1 MKENLI
7 LISYIISAI
16 LFIIGIKRLGKVTT
30 ARQGNFL
37 SSIGMLIAIVAT
49 LFMLIPENGELN
61 QKIVYIVIGGIALG
75 TIIGVISATKIAMTA
90 MPEMVAIFNG
100 FGGGAS
106 ALVASA
112 EFFKII
118 SRNAANDDTT
128 TLITII
134 LSVIIGSVTFTGSFI
149 AWGKLQG
156 KISGQPI
163 TYLGQNM
170 FNGLILIAMF
180 VVGYFAVTNM
190 NGFLAGTAEINM
202 IWFYIVI
209 GIGLLLGVLFVIP
222 IGGAD
227 MPVIISL
234 LNSYS
239 GIAAAATGF
248 VLQNQALIVSG
259 CLVGAS
265 GLFLTNIMCKGM
277 NRSLGNVLFSAF
289 GKVDTTATGPKT
301 AEGITIK
308 EMSADNAAF
317 TMQSAESVIIV
328 PGYGMAVAQAQHEVR
343 KLSDELEKEG
353 VDVKFAVHPVAGRMP
368 GHMNVLLAEAN
379 IPYDKLFDMDEIN
392 DDFSGADVALI
403 IGANDVVNPA
413 ARHDESSPI
422 YGMPI
427 LNVDHA
433 KTTFVLKRSMNPG
446 FAGISNELF
455 GYNNNYMVFGDAKA
469 TVSQFV
475 ETLKEES

>member
-1 MKENLI
+1 MEANLI
-7 LISYIISAI
+7 LISYIFSAI
-16 LFIIGIKRLGKVTT
+16 LFILGIKRLGKVNT

-37 SSIGMLIAIVAT
+37 SAVGMLIAIVAT
-49 LFMLIPENGELN
+49 LFKMDAIPLPWVLTG
-61 QKIVYIVIGGIALG
+61 VALG
-75 TIIGVISATKIAMTA
+75 ALIGALSAVKIAMTA

-112 EFFKII
+112 EFFKIHGGVGV
-118 SRNAANDDTT
+118 NNDTS

-134 LSVIIGSVTFTGSFI
+134 LSVIIGSLTFTGSFI

-156 KISGQPI
+156 KITGQPI
-163 TYLGQNM
+163 TYAGQNM
-170 FNGLILIAMF
+170 VNGLILVAMVIF
-180 VVGYFAVTNM
+180 GYFAVTNM
-190 NGFLAGTAEINM
+190 SGFIAKTTEINM
-202 IWFYIVI
+202 LWFYIVI
-209 GIGLLLGVLFVIP
+209 VIGLALGILSVIP

-227 MPVIISL
+227 MPVVISL

-277 NRSLGNVLFSAF
+277 NRSLSNVLFSAF
-289 GKVDTTATGPKT
+289 GKVNQSSSGKGKVE
-301 AEGITIK
+301 EGIKVK
-308 EMSADNAAF
+308 EMSPDNAAY
-317 TMQSAESVIIV
+317 TMQAADSVIIV

-343 KLSDELEKEG
+343 KLSDELEKNG
-353 VDVKFAVHPVAGRMP
+353 VTVKFAVHPVAGRMP

-379 IPYDKLFDMDEIN
+379 VPYDQLFDMDEIN
-392 DDFSGADVALI
+392 DEFQSTDVALI

-413 ARHDESSPI
+413 ARHDTTSPI

-427 LNVDHA
+427 LNVDQA

-446 FAGISNELF
+446 FAGIDNELF
-455 GYNNNYMVFGDAKA
+455 GYENNYMVFGDAKA
-469 TVSQFV
+469 SVASFV
-475 ETLKEES
+475 ETLKED

>member
-7 LISYIISAI
+7 LIAYIISAI
-16 LFIIGIKRLGKVTT
+16 LFIIGIKRLGKVDT

-37 SSIGMLIAIVAT
+37 SAVGMFIAIVAT
-49 LFMLIPENGELN
+49 LFMMDAIPLEW
-61 QKIVYIVIGGIALG
+61 VITGIAIG
-75 TIIGVISATKIAMTA
+75 AIIGAVSATKVAMTA

-112 EFFKII
+112 EFFKIHGG
-118 SRNAANDDTT
+118 SAANNDTT
-128 TLITII
+128 TLIII
-134 LSVIIGSVTFTGSFI
+134 MLSVIIGSLTFTGSFI

-156 KISGQPI
+156 RITGQPI
-163 TYLGQNM
+163 TYPGQNM
-170 FNGLILIAMF
+170 VNGLILVG
-180 VVGYFAVTNM
+180 VVIFGYLAVTNM
-190 NGFLAGTAEINM
+190 SGFVAETTEINM
-202 IWFYIVI
+202 LWFSIVI
-209 GIGLLLGVLFVIP
+209 AIGLILGILSVLP

-227 MPVIISL
+227 MPVVISL

-239 GIAAAATGF
+239 GIAAAMTGF
-248 VLQNQALIVSG
+248 VLQNHALIVSG

-289 GKVDTTATGPKT
+289 GKVDKSAVQKTTAGVTV
-301 AEGITIK
+301 K
-308 EMSADNAAF
+308 EMSPDNAAY
-317 TMQSAESVIIV
+317 TMQAAESVIIV

-343 KLSDELEKEG
+343 KLSDELEKTG

-379 IPYDKLFDMDEIN
+379 ISYDKLFDMDEIN
-392 DDFSGADVALI
+392 DDFAGTDVALI

-427 LNVDHA
+427 LNVDQA

-446 FAGISNELF
+446 FAGIGNELF
-455 GYNNNYMVFGDAKA
+455 GYDNNYMVFGDAKA

-475 ETLKEES
+475 ETLKE

>member
-7 LISYIISAI
+7 LIAYIISAI
-16 LFIIGIKRLGKVTT
+16 LFIIGIKRLGKVDT

-37 SSIGMLIAIVAT
+37 SAVGMLIAIVAT
-49 LFMLIPENGELN
+49 LFMMDAIPLEW
-61 QKIVYIVIGGIALG
+61 VITGIAIG
-75 TIIGVISATKIAMTA
+75 AIIGAVSATKVAMTA

-112 EFFKII
+112 EFLKIHGG
-118 SRNAANDDTT
+118 SAANNDTT
-128 TLITII
+128 TLIII
-134 LSVIIGSVTFTGSFI
+134 MLSVIIGSLTFTGSFI

-163 TYLGQNM
+163 TYPGQNM
-170 FNGLILIAMF
+170 VNGLIL
-180 VVGYFAVTNM
+180 VGMVIFGYLAVTNM
-190 NGFLAGTAEINM
+190 SGFVAGTTDINM
-202 IWFYIVI
+202 LWFPIVI
-209 GIGLLLGVLFVIP
+209 AIGLILGILSVLP

-227 MPVIISL
+227 MPVVISL

-239 GIAAAATGF
+239 GIAAAMTGF
-248 VLQNQALIVSG
+248 VLHNHALIVSG

-289 GKVDTTATGPKT
+289 GKVDESVVQKTTTGVT
-301 AEGITIK
+301 VK
-308 EMSADNAAF
+308 EMSPDNAAF
-317 TMQSAESVIIV
+317 TMQAAESVIIV

-343 KLSDELEKEG
+343 KLSDELEKIG

-379 IPYDKLFDMDEIN
+379 ISYDKLFDMDEIN
-392 DDFSGADVALI
+392 DDFAGTDVALI

-427 LNVDHA
+427 LNVDKA

-446 FAGISNELF
+446 FAGIGNELF
-455 GYNNNYMVFGDAKA
+455 GYDNNYMVFGDAKA

-475 ETLKEES
+475 ETLKQ

>member
-7 LISYIISAI
+7 LIAYIISAI
-16 LFIIGIKRLGKVTT
+16 LFIIGIKRLGKVDT

-37 SSIGMLIAIVAT
+37 SAVGMLIAIIAT
-49 LFMLIPENGELN
+49 LFMMDAIPLEW
-61 QKIVYIVIGGIALG
+61 VITGIAIG
-75 TIIGVISATKIAMTA
+75 AIIGAVSATKVAMTA

-112 EFFKII
+112 EFLKIHGG
-118 SRNAANDDTT
+118 SAANNDTT
-128 TLITII
+128 TLITIM
-134 LSVIIGSVTFTGSFI
+134 LSVIIGSLTFTGSFI

-156 KISGQPI
+156 RITGQPI
-163 TYLGQNM
+163 TYPGQNM
-170 FNGLILIAMF
+170 VNGLILVG
-180 VVGYFAVTNM
+180 VVIFGYLAVTNM
-190 NGFLAGTAEINM
+190 SGFVAETTEINM
-202 IWFYIVI
+202 LWFSIVI
-209 GIGLLLGVLFVIP
+209 AIGLILGILSVLP

-227 MPVIISL
+227 MPVVISL

-239 GIAAAATGF
+239 GIAAAMTGF
-248 VLQNQALIVSG
+248 VLQNHALIVSG

-289 GKVDTTATGPKT
+289 GKVDKSAVQKTTAGVTV
-301 AEGITIK
+301 K
-308 EMSADNAAF
+308 EMSPDNAAY
-317 TMQSAESVIIV
+317 TMQAAESVIIV

-343 KLSDELEKEG
+343 KLSDELEKTG

-379 IPYDKLFDMDEIN
+379 ISYDKLFDMDEIN
-392 DDFSGADVALI
+392 DDFAGTDVALI

-446 FAGISNELF
+446 FAGIGNELF
-455 GYNNNYMVFGDAKA
+455 GYDNNYMVFGDAKS

-475 ETLKEES
+475 ETLKE

>member
-1 MKENLI
+1 MQANLI
-7 LISYIISAI
+7 LISYIFSAI
-16 LFIIGIKRLGKVTT
+16 LFIVGIKKLGKVST

-37 SSIGMLIAIVAT
+37 STVGMLIAILAT
-49 LFMLIPENGELN
+49 LFKMDAIPLN
-61 QKIVYIVIGGIALG
+61 WVLGGIALG
-75 TIIGVISATKIAMTA
+75 TIIGAFSAYKVAMTA

-112 EFFKII
+112 ELFKYLNQKDSYLQKLEETNSDLSVIMF
-118 SRNAANDDTT
+118 
-128 TLITII
+128 TIV
-134 LSVIIGSVTFTGSFI
+134 LSVIIGSLTFTGSFI
-149 AWGKLQG
+149 ALGKLQG

-163 TYLGQNM
+163 TYPGQNLI
-170 FNGLILIAMF
+170 NGFILLGVIIA
-180 VVGYFAVTNM
+180 GYFFVTNPD
-190 NGFLAGTAEINM
+190 NLTAFSIVLA
-202 IWFYIVI
+202 
-209 GIGLLLGVLFVIP
+209 IGLLLGVLSVIP

-227 MPVIISL
+227 MPVVISL

-265 GLFLTNIMCKGM
+265 GIFLTNIMCKGM
-277 NRSLGNVLFSAF
+277 NRSLSNVLFSAF
-289 GKVDTTATGPKT
+289 GKVDVTETDPKS

-308 EMSADNAAF
+308 EMSADNAAY
-317 TMQSAESVIIV
+317 TMQAAESIIIV

-343 KLSDELEKEG
+343 KLADELEEEG
-353 VDVKFAVHPVAGRMP
+353 VEVKFAVHPVAGRMP

-379 IPYDKLFDMDEIN
+379 ISYDKLFDMDEIN
-392 DDFSGADVALI
+392 DDFAGADVALI

-413 ARHDESSPI
+413 ARHDETSPI

-427 LNVDHA
+427 LNVDYA

-455 GYNNNYMVFGDAKA
+455 GYDNNYMVFGDAKA
-469 TVSQFV
+469 TVSKFV
-475 ETLKEES
+475 ETLKEE

>member
-7 LISYIISAI
+7 LIAYIISAI
-16 LFIIGIKRLGKVTT
+16 LFIIGIKRLGKVET

-37 SSIGMLIAIVAT
+37 SAVGMLIAIIAT
-49 LFMLIPENGELN
+49 LFMMDAIPLEW
-61 QKIVYIVIGGIALG
+61 VITGIAIG
-75 TIIGVISATKIAMTA
+75 AIIGAVSATKVAMTA

-112 EFFKII
+112 EFFKIHGG
-118 SRNAANDDTT
+118 SAANNDTT
-128 TLITII
+128 TLIII
-134 LSVIIGSVTFTGSFI
+134 MLSVIIGSLTFTGSFI

-156 KISGQPI
+156 RITGQPI
-163 TYLGQNM
+163 TYPGQNM
-170 FNGLILIAMF
+170 VNGLILVG
-180 VVGYFAVTNM
+180 VVIFGYLAVTNM
-190 NGFLAGTAEINM
+190 SGFVAETTEINM
-202 IWFYIVI
+202 LWFSIVI
-209 GIGLLLGVLFVIP
+209 AIGLILGILSVLP

-227 MPVIISL
+227 MPVVISL

-239 GIAAAATGF
+239 GIAAAMTGF
-248 VLQNQALIVSG
+248 VLQNHALIVSG

-289 GKVDTTATGPKT
+289 GKVDQSAVQKTTAGVTV
-301 AEGITIK
+301 K
-308 EMSADNAAF
+308 EMSPDNAAY
-317 TMQSAESVIIV
+317 TMQAAESVIIV

-343 KLSDELEKEG
+343 KLSDELEKTG

-379 IPYDKLFDMDEIN
+379 ISYDKLFDMDEIN
-392 DDFSGADVALI
+392 DDFACTDVALI

-427 LNVDHA
+427 LNVDRA

-455 GYNNNYMVFGDAKA
+455 GYDNNYMVFGDAKA

-475 ETLKEES
+475 ETLKE

>member
-7 LISYIISAI
+7 LIAYIISAI
-16 LFIIGIKRLGKVTT
+16 LFIIGIKRLGKVDT

-37 SSIGMLIAIVAT
+37 SAVGMLIAIIAT
-49 LFMLIPENGELN
+49 LFMMDAIPLEW
-61 QKIVYIVIGGIALG
+61 VITGIAIG
-75 TIIGVISATKIAMTA
+75 AIIGAVSATKVAMTA

-112 EFFKII
+112 EFFKIHGG
-118 SRNAANDDTT
+118 SAANNDTT
-128 TLITII
+128 TLITIM
-134 LSVIIGSVTFTGSFI
+134 LSVVIGSLTFTGSFI

-156 KISGQPI
+156 RISGQPI
-163 TYLGQNM
+163 TYPGQNM
-170 FNGLILIAMF
+170 VNGLIL
-180 VVGYFAVTNM
+180 VGMVIFGYLAVTGM
-190 NGFLAGTAEINM
+190 SSFVAERTEINM
-202 IWFYIVI
+202 LWFPIVI
-209 GIGLLLGVLFVIP
+209 AIGLILGILSVLP

-227 MPVIISL
+227 MPVVISL

-239 GIAAAATGF
+239 GIAAAMTGF
-248 VLQNQALIVSG
+248 VLHNHALIVSG

-289 GKVDTTATGPKT
+289 GKVDESVVQKTTTGVT
-301 AEGITIK
+301 VK
-308 EMSADNAAF
+308 EMSPDNAAF
-317 TMQSAESVIIV
+317 TMQAAESVIIV

-343 KLSDELEKEG
+343 KLSDELEKTG

-379 IPYDKLFDMDEIN
+379 ISYDKLFDMDEIN
-392 DDFSGADVALI
+392 DDFAGTDVALI

-427 LNVDHA
+427 LNVDQA

-446 FAGISNELF
+446 FAGIGNELF
-455 GYNNNYMVFGDAKA
+455 GYDNNYMVFGDAKA

-475 ETLKEES
+475 ETLKG

>member
-1 MKENLI
+1 MSSNLI

-16 LFIIGIKRLGKVTT
+16 LFILGIKRLGKVNT

-37 SSIGMLIAIVAT
+37 SAVGMLIAIIAT
-49 LFMLIPENGELN
+49 LFKMDAIPLEWVVGG
-61 QKIVYIVIGGIALG
+61 IVIGA
-75 TIIGVISATKIAMTA
+75 IIGAFSAIKVAMTA

-112 EFFKII
+112 ELFKYLNGKQAYLDELA
-118 SRNAANDDTT
+118 RNNSDLTT
-128 TLITII
+128 TMVTIV
-134 LSVIIGSVTFTGSFI
+134 LSVIIGSLTFTGSFI

-163 TYLGQNM
+163 TYPGQNII
-170 FNGLILIAMF
+170 NLLILVGVIIASYFF
-180 VVGYFAVTNM
+180 VANPENM
-190 NGFLAGTAEINM
+190 NA
-202 IWFYIVI
+202 FYVIV
-209 GIGLLLGVLFVIP
+209 GVGMLLGILSVIP

-227 MPVIISL
+227 MPVVISL

-248 VLQNQALIVSG
+248 VLGNQALIVSG
-259 CLVGAS
+259 ALVGAS
-265 GLFLTNIMCKGM
+265 GIFLTNIMCKGM

-289 GKVDTTATGPKT
+289 GKVDESAQQTTTKSGGT
-301 AEGITIK
+301 VK
-308 EMSADNAAF
+308 EMSAENAAF
-317 TMQSAESVIIV
+317 TMQAAGSVIIV

-343 KLSDELEKEG
+343 KLADELESEG
-353 VDVKFAVHPVAGRMP
+353 VEVKFAVHPVAGRMP

-379 IPYDKLFDMDEIN
+379 ISYDKLFDMDEIN
-392 DDFSGADVALI
+392 DEFASADVALI

-427 LNVDHA
+427 LNVDYA

-446 FAGISNELF
+446 FAGIGNELF
-455 GYNNNYMVFGDAKA
+455 GYDNNYMVFGDAKS

-475 ETLKEES
+475 ETLKED

>member
-1 MKENLI
+1 MMQNNLI
-7 LISYIISAI
+7 MMSYIISAI
-16 LFIIGIKRLGKVTT
+16 LFIIGIKRLGKVNT

-37 SSIGMLIAIVAT
+37 SALGMLIAIIAT
-49 LFMLIPENGELN
+49 LFKMEALPLN
-61 QKIVYIVIGGIALG
+61 WILSGIALG
-75 TIIGVISATKIAMTA
+75 TIIGIFTAMKVAMTS

-112 EFFKII
+112 ELFKYLNNKENYLVKL
-118 SRNAANDDTT
+118 SETNSD
-128 TLITII
+128 LSITMFTIV

-163 TYLGQNM
+163 TYPGQNLINGIILLGLCIAGYY
-170 FNGLILIAMF
+170 FVIQPENLNAFYIILAIGLIL
-180 VVGYFAVTNM
+180 
-190 NGFLAGTAEINM
+190 
-202 IWFYIVI
+202 
-209 GIGLLLGVLFVIP
+209 GILSVIP

-227 MPVIISL
+227 MPVVISL

-248 VLQNQALIVSG
+248 VLHNQALIVSG

-277 NRSLGNVLFSAF
+277 NRSLANVLFSAF
-289 GKVDTTATGPKT
+289 GKTDESSPAMKSSKDVS
-301 AEGITIK
+301 IK
-308 EMSADNAAF
+308 EMSSDNAAY

-343 KLSDELEKEG
+343 KLADELEKEG

-379 IPYDKLFDMDEIN
+379 ISYDKLFDMDEIN
-392 DDFSGADVALI
+392 DDFASADVALI

-413 ARHDESSPI
+413 ARHDTSSPI

-455 GYNNNYMVFGDAKA
+455 GYENNYMVFGDAKA
-469 TVSQFV
+469 TISKFV
-475 ETLKEES
+475 ETLKEE

>member
-1 MKENLI
+1 MKANII

-16 LFIIGIKRLGKVTT
+16 LFILGIKKLGKVNT

-37 SSIGMLIAIVAT
+37 SAIGMLTAIIAT
-49 LFMLIPENGELN
+49 LFKMEAIPLTWVLAG
-61 QKIVYIVIGGIALG
+61 VALG
-75 TIIGVISATKIAMTA
+75 TLIGAFSAIKVAMTA

-112 EFFKII
+112 ELFKYL
-118 SRNAANDDTT
+118 NAKETYLKKLAESNSDLTIT
-128 TLITII
+128 MITIVF
-134 LSVIIGSVTFTGSFI
+134 SVIIGSLTFSGSFI

-163 TYLGQNM
+163 TYPGQNIL
-170 FNGLILIAMF
+170 NGIILLSVMIAAYFF
-180 VVGYFAVTNM
+180 VQNPENIIAFSII
-190 NGFLAGTAEINM
+190 LS
-202 IWFYIVI
+202 
-209 GIGLLLGVLFVIP
+209 IGLLLGILSVIP

-227 MPVIISL
+227 MPVVISL

-248 VLQNQALIVSG
+248 VLGNQTLIVSG
-259 CLVGAS
+259 ALVGAS
-265 GLFLTNIMCKGM
+265 GIFLTNTMCKGM
-277 NRSLGNVLFSAF
+277 NRSLSNVLFSAF
-289 GKVDTTATGPKT
+289 GKVDESAQSQTKTATG
-301 AEGITIK
+301 IIVK
-308 EMSADNAAF
+308 EMSPDNAAY
-317 TMQSAESVIIV
+317 TMQAAESVIIV

-343 KLSDELEKEG
+343 KLTDELEKGG
-353 VDVKFAVHPVAGRMP
+353 VLVKFAIHPVAGRMP

-379 IPYDKLFDMDEIN
+379 VPYDKLFDMDEIN
-392 DDFSGADVALI
+392 DEFQSADVALI

-413 ARHDESSPI
+413 ARHDTKSPI

-427 LNVDHA
+427 LNVDKA

-446 FAGISNELF
+446 FAGIGNELF
-455 GYNNNYMVFGDAKA
+455 GYNNNYMVFGDAK
-469 TVSQFV
+469 TSVSQFV
-475 ETLKEES
+475 ETLKNE